1 MSAGPKAGG
10 TVALGL
16 VLGLV
21 SILCGLAAGALL
33 VAAAVVGLAP
43 VIGTGWALVAVAAGL
58 LAGIGVVAAVMAAA
72 VRRARARRRVALP
85 VAAVLEMV
93 LALVPRRRVAQLEAA
108 LVAGVALGTLV
119 LGALETRRGA

>member
-1 MSAGPKAGG
+1 M
-10 TVALGL
+10 ALGV

-58 LAGIGVVAAVMAAA
+58 LAGIGVAAAVMAAA